1 MLEVLAALPG
11 HLLFRARMRVAAELA
26 DVLPAG
32 VDVHG
37 FAVLHVLGD
46 GHARSQQDLAAAVAV
61 SATTVGTVAA
71 ELVRQGLV
79 ARVRNP
85 ADRRSW
91 LLTRTPAAD
100 DAVRRWGA
108 HLDEVVRRL
117 TAPLGDAG
125 SAELRDLLHA
135 VTDPHLSA
143 HVPPVLRSSTGF
155 LVTRLHERA
164 HRDFLEALA
173 PVGLE
178 PRHYAAL
185 VVLGETGPVPQ
196 ADLAR
201 HLGLSGARV
210 VQVVDGLEERGLVSR
225 RAVAGDRRTHLLHR
239 EAGADAA
246 TDAARGAGDRAIGDL
261 LAPLTAAERDRLTVL
276 LRAFVS

>member
-26 DVLPAG
+26 AVLPAD

-46 GHARSQQDLAAAVAV
+46 GRARSQQDLAEAVAV
-61 SATTVGTVAA
+61 SGTTLGTVAA
-71 ELVRQGLV
+71 ALVRQRLV

-100 DAVRRWGA
+100 DALRAWGA
-108 HLDEVVRRL
+108 HVDEVVRRL
-117 TAPLGDAG
+117 TAPLGTSGA
-125 SAELRDLLHA
+125 AELRDLLHA
-135 VTDPHLSA
+135 VADPHLPA
-143 HVPPVLRSSTGF
+143 PVPPVLRASTGF
-155 LVTRLHERA
+155 LVTRVHERA

-178 PRHYAAL
+178 PRHFAAL
-185 VVLGETGPVPQ
+185 VVLAETGPVPQ

-210 VQVVDGLEERGLVSR
+210 VQIVDGLEERGLVSR
-225 RAVAGDRRTHLLHR
+225 RAAAGDRRTHLLHR

-246 TDAARGAGDRAIGDL
+246 TDAARAVGARAIEDL
-261 LAPLTAAERDRLTVL
+261 LSPLSAEERSRLSAL

>member
-26 DVLPAG
+26 EVLPVG

-46 GHARSQQDLAAAVAV
+46 GRARSQQDLAEAVAV
-61 SATTVGTVAA
+61 SRTTLGTAA
-71 ELVRQGLV
+71 AGLVRQDLV

-85 ADRRSW
+85 GDRRSW

-100 DAVRRWGA
+100 EAVRRWGA
-108 HLDEVVRRL
+108 DLQVVVRRL

-125 SAELRDLLHA
+125 SAELRDLLDDLA
-135 VTDPHLSA
+135 DPYLSPQ
-143 HVPPVLRSSTGF
+143 VPAVLRASTGF
-155 LVTRLHERA
+155 LVTRVHERA
-164 HRDFLEALA
+164 HRDVLAALE

-178 PRHYAAL
+178 PRHVAAL
-185 VVLGETGPVPQ
+185 VVLAETGPVPQ
-196 ADLAR
+196 ADLAH

-210 VQVVDGLEERGLVSR
+210 VQLVDGLEGRGLVSR
-225 RAVAGDRRTHLLHR
+225 RAAAGDRRTHLLHR
-239 EAGADAA
+239 EAGADAV
-246 TDAARGAGDRAIGDL
+246 TGAALAAGARAIDDVLSPLSAGERERL
-261 LAPLTAAERDRLTVL
+261 LVL